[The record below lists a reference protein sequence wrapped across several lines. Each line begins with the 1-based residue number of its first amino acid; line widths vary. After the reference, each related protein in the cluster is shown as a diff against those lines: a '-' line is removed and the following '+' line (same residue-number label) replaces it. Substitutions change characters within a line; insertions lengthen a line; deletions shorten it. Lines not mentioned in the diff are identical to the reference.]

1 MTIEININPVVKNIP
16 QALSVYINQI
26 ISELKADGRKI
37 ITLSLGEAFFDIPS
51 FDYND
56 IDVDAGYH
64 YSDSLGLPSLRKK
77 ISNYYAKQYDV
88 SVNPD
93 NELLITAGSKP
104 AIFMCMLTV
113 LNRDDEVLVH
123 EPAWLSYQEQVRL
136 AGGKA
141 KFIPYSESILNFS
154 QYFTNKTKMLILNNP
169 NNPQG
174 KLYSKED
181 LVNIYT
187 ICRERGVFLLVD
199 EAYSDFVVNDDFI
212 SAGYALPDK
221 EFLFIVNSLSKN
233 FGLSGWR
240 IGYVISNDY
249 LISQLLKLNQHL
261 ITCAPTL
268 LMLYIDKHFD
278 LLLSSTLPQ
287 AVEVTEKRSEV
298 VKYIKHIGMACLEG
312 GSTFYVFLDV
322 SSFRGS
328 TYNLCMYLLLN
339 HGIAVV
345 PGSAYGESTESFVR
359 ISVGAEDFEI
369 ICYALNIINE
379 EINNVDISSAVV
391 RKLML
396 DAGLPLM
403 ELS

>member
-1 MTIEININPVVKNIP
+1 M
-16 QALSVYINQI
+16 
-26 ISELKADGRKI
+26 KADGRKI

-181 LVNIYT
+181 L
-187 ICRERGVFLLVD
+187 
-199 EAYSDFVVNDDFI
+199 
-212 SAGYALPDK
+212 
-221 EFLFIVNSLSKN
+221 
-233 FGLSGWR
+233 
-240 IGYVISNDY
+240 DY
-249 LISQLLKLNQHL
+249 
-261 ITCAPTL
+261 
-268 LMLYIDKHFD
+268 
-278 LLLSSTLPQ
+278 
-287 AVEVTEKRSEV
+287 
-298 VKYIKHIGMACLEG
+298 
-312 GSTFYVFLDV
+312 
-322 SSFRGS
+322 
-328 TYNLCMYLLLN
+328 
-339 HGIAVV
+339 
-345 PGSAYGESTESFVR
+345 
-359 ISVGAEDFEI
+359 
-369 ICYALNIINE
+369 
-379 EINNVDISSAVV
+379 
-391 RKLML
+391 
-396 DAGLPLM
+396 
-403 ELS
+403 

>member
-1 MTIEININPVVKNIP
+1 M
-16 QALSVYINQI
+16 
-26 ISELKADGRKI
+26 
-37 ITLSLGEAFFDIPS
+37 
-51 FDYND
+51 
-56 IDVDAGYH
+56 
-64 YSDSLGLPSLRKK
+64 
-77 ISNYYAKQYDV
+77 
-88 SVNPD
+88 
-93 NELLITAGSKP
+93 
-104 AIFMCMLTV
+104 
-113 LNRDDEVLVH
+113 
-123 EPAWLSYQEQVRL
+123 
-136 AGGKA
+136 
-141 KFIPYSESILNFS
+141 
-154 QYFTNKTKMLILNNP
+154 
-169 NNPQG
+169 
-174 KLYSKED
+174 
-181 LVNIYT
+181 
-187 ICRERGVFLLVD
+187 FLLVD